1 MGKYGR
7 IVEFRSRL
15 FFLISKD
22 RIIKKRHRNM
32 VIQLL
37 RERMMLL
44 STVLIFLINNM
55 NITYK
60 GTIVE
65 ESLGDN
71 KTLGYDYLSSQQ
83 SILNEFT

>member
-1 MGKYGR
+1 
-7 IVEFRSRL
+7 
-15 FFLISKD
+15 
-22 RIIKKRHRNM
+22 M